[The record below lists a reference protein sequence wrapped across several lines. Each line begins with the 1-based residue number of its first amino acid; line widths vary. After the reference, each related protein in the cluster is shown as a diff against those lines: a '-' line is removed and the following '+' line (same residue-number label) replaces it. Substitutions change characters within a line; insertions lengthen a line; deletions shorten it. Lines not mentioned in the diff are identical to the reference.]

1 MALPTLHRLTIAEVR
16 QEATDAISVRFA
28 VPQPLREAY
37 RFSAG
42 QFVTLAADI
51 DGESVRRS
59 YSICSSPSD
68 FDTSG
73 TLRVGIRRVVGGRF
87 SNWANDQLRVG
98 REIDVMTP
106 DGRFGIAFSPQEKRH
121 YLGVAGGSGIT
132 PMLALIKTALET
144 EPACRFTLIYGN
156 RTVGSIMFLEEL
168 EGLKNRWMERLS
180 IFHVLSEET
189 TEIDLLS
196 GLLDRTRLSRFFEH
210 AIDASALECAFV
222 CGPAPMMEA
231 AEEALAQAGV
241 ARERIR
247 IERFASPDAPRV
259 NRPPPPQPNQAGV
272 ASPMGPQ
279 PASAQVTIV
288 VDGKAR
294 AIGVPFEGPSILD
307 SAMAAGIGLPYAC
320 KAGVCCT
327 CRARVLE
334 GKVQMDKQYSLEQH
348 ELDSGFV
355 LSCQAH
361 PVTPE
366 VRLSFDE
373 R

>member
-1 MALPTLHRLTIAEVR
+1 MAFPTLHRLTIAEVR

-68 FDTSG
+68 FDASG
-73 TLRVGIRRVVGGRF
+73 TLKVGIRRVAGGRF
-87 SNWANDQLRVG
+87 SNWANDQLRAG
-98 REIDVMTP
+98 RDIDVMTP
-106 DGRFGIAFSPQEKRH
+106 DGRFGIAFAPQGKRH
-121 YLGVAGGSGIT
+121 YLGIAGGSGIT

-144 EPACRFTLIYGN
+144 EPECRFTLIYGN
-156 RTVGSIMFLEEL
+156 RTVGSIMFLEAL
-168 EGLKNRWMERLS
+168 EGLKNRWIERLS

-189 TEIDLLS
+189 TEVDLLN
-196 GLLDRTRLSRFFEH
+196 GLLDRERLSRFFER
-210 AIDASALECAFV
+210 AIDASVLDYAFV
-222 CGPAPMMEA
+222 CGPAPMMAA
-231 AEEALAQAGV
+231 AEAALAQAGV
-241 ARERIR
+241 VRERIR
-247 IERFASPDAPRV
+247 IERFASPDAPPAK
-259 NRPPPPQPNQAGV
+259 RPPPPQPVAAGT
-272 ASPMGPQ
+272 ADALRGQ
-279 PASAQVTIV
+279 PASARVTIV

-361 PVTPE
+361 PVTAE

>member
-16 QEATDAISVRFA
+16 EEATDAISVRFA
-28 VPQPLREAY
+28 VPEPLREAY

-68 FDTSG
+68 FEASG
-73 TLRVGIRRVVGGRF
+73 TLRVGIRRVAGGRF
-87 SNWANDQLRVG
+87 SNWANDQLRAG
-98 REIDVMTP
+98 RKLDVMTP
-106 DGRFGIAFSPQEKRH
+106 DGRFGIAFAPQGRRH
-121 YLGVAGGSGIT
+121 YLGIAGGSGIT

-144 EPACRFTLIYGN
+144 EPAGRFTLIYGN

-189 TEIDLLS
+189 TEIDLLN
-196 GLLDRTRLSRFFEH
+196 GLLDRARLSRFFER
-210 AIDASALECAFV
+210 AIEPSALDCAFV
-222 CGPAPMMEA
+222 CGPAPMMAA
-231 AEEALAQAGV
+231 AEEALAEAGV
-241 ARERIR
+241 ARDRIR
-247 IERFASPDAPRV
+247 IERFASPDAP
-259 NRPPPPQPNQAGV
+259 GV
-272 ASPMGPQ
+272 MPAPAPK
-279 PASAQVTIV
+279 PVEAALASATGREAAGARVTIV

-294 AIGVPFEGPSILD
+294 AISVPFDGPSILD
-307 SAMAAGIGLPYAC
+307 TAMAAGIGLPYAC

-361 PVTPE
+361 PVTAQ